1 MSKVKSKPSKKLID
15 LVNEYGSDISST
27 DNTVL
32 FCKACGKSINH
43 EKKYFVYQHLQKA
56 KHKSATEKM
65 KTESKQA

>member
-1 MSKVKSKPSKKLID
+1 MPKVKSKPSKKLID
-15 LVNEYGSDISST
+15 LVNEYGSDILST
-27 DNTVL
+27 DSTVL

-65 KTESKQA
+65 KTE